1 MSRYVFSSHSNRS
14 HTPFFWASS
23 PSFIQV
29 TNRLLR
35 SDAGCLALSEKE
47 EKRKKKKKDVVF
59 VVVVFV
65 FQSEANPLCPV
76 AKHAW
81 KWENGFS
88 PFLPDADSIAL
99 RRGKKIPF
107 SFFQHFSGVIYRGSV
122 HKSHGRIKR
131 AVVSSS
137 VLLPS
142 ILSPIFGRGSPI
154 YGNPILLSPEIK
166 RGWFLKG
173 QFINIIRIILIHM
186 PIKGLILRVRFSP
199 FSLRFLAT

>member
-1 MSRYVFSSHSNRS
+1 MRVVWHCPKKKRRERRRKTSSLSSSSSSSFNQRQILCVPSQSMHGNGKMDFPLFCRMQIQ
-14 HTPFFWASS
+14 S
-23 PSFIQV
+23 PS
-29 TNRLLR
+29 
-35 SDAGCLALSEKE
+35 G
-47 EKRKKKKKDVVF
+47 
-59 VVVVFV
+59 
-65 FQSEANPLCPV
+65 
-76 AKHAW
+76 
-81 KWENGFS
+81 G
-88 PFLPDADSIAL
+88 
-99 RRGKKIPF
+99 GKKIPF

-137 VLLPS
+137 VLLR

-166 RGWFLKG
+166 RGRFLKG